1 MMRFF
6 LTAILLFVFTS
17 VFASNGVLKVEAID
31 TVKDSSVADSIKAA
45 LEEKG
50 SRITGENGKT
60 IAEIWFAKK
69 VDNSGKEVMGANYGN
84 IPEGSLLGVL
94 HFSAETSD
102 YRGQAVKAGFYTMR
116 YAVILENG
124 AHLGVSPTRD
134 FFLLIPASEDKD
146 AKTLTQAETI
156 KLSTKTSGSGHPS
169 PWSIVSPESKDALPK
184 AFKTDEGHVV
194 LDAVISGM
202 KIGITLIGKTEG

>member
-1 MMRFF
+1 MKFF
-6 LTAILLFVFTS
+6 LTVIFLFVFAPF
-17 VFASNGVLKVEAID
+17 FAFGGVLKVESIEA
-31 TVKDSSVADSIKAA
+31 VKDSGISESIKAT

-50 SRITGENGKT
+50 SRVTEDSKT

-69 VDNSGKEVMGANYGN
+69 VANSGKEVMGANYGN
-84 IPEGSLLGVL
+84 IPEGSLLGVI

-134 FFLLIPASEDKD
+134 FFLLIPASDDKD
-146 AKTLTQAETI
+146 TKSLTQAETI

-169 PWSIVSPESKDALPK
+169 PWSIVSPESKDGLPK
-184 AFKTDEGHVV
+184 AIKTDEGHVV

-202 KIGITLIGKTEG
+202 KMGITLIGKTEG